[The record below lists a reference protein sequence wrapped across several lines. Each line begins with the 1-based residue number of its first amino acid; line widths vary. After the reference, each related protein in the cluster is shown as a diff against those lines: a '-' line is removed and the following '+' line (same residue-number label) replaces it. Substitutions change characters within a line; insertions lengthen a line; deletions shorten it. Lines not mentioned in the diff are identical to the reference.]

1 MIQGDVL
8 TSLDVETLTVLDD
21 ALFAGDIQVKGHVAF
36 NEDTVGQAKILAGDT
51 EVRIEFEDEYVYQP
65 VTMVTPRGRAV
76 LETDFKYTIVDETTS
91 GFTIEIGGELE
102 EDIEFNWYAFGSDEG
117 KIFVS
122 DGTEESIEIVVGVLE
137 GPEEESVE
145 EEQVSEE
152 SEGEEEVVS
161 EEPQQGVEQESS

>member
-65 VTMVTPRGRAV
+65 IISLTPM
-76 LETDFKYTIVDETTS
+76 DFIERSYKVDNITTS
-91 GFTIEIGGELE
+91 GFDVKINGKQE
-102 EDIEFNWYAFGSDEG
+102 EDVVFSWYAFGSDSAN
-117 KIFVS
+117 IFVS
-122 DGTEESIEIVVGVLE
+122 DGTKEDIEIVMVGINKEEDEENESGKKSKDQGEGEE
-137 GPEEESVE
+137 GPEIGEDEET
-145 EEQVSEE
+145 
-152 SEGEEEVVS
+152 EGEEYQ
-161 EEPQQGVEQESS
+161 EE